1 MKLRPQ
7 IVFISITLSLMLGAA
22 LCWPVPRSAA
32 QSGVLVPSS
41 LKDRPDESLLSL
53 QVMNVDVL
61 IDNQHAR
68 VRVRQ
73 IFDNHTAQALEGKYL
88 FALPPAASVS
98 DFAVWDADTRIP
110 GVMLEKRRANAIYS
124 QLKQPQIDPGLLQQD
139 DEHEGRS
146 AFNAKVWHIPAYGTK
161 RVEMEYTEM
170 LPVEGLSSHF
180 TFPLKPSFGEPQHVG
195 EFSLHL
201 HVLNDYPF
209 APSAERSQAYLLNV
223 TTSDANEFEAEFQAR
238 DIELK
243 EDFSFDYRID
253 APASTLSVSAYR
265 APEPTSAYDLRDPA
279 LAARNPD
286 GYFAARAIFNEQ
298 RAQFN
303 HEQAAGDQATSHQPR
318 HLIILFDTSLSMY
331 GDKLARAVEAL
342 DYFLHSLTPQDS
354 FNLVLF
360 NEDASTFA
368 PSPVNATPEEVEQA
382 LAFVKGSLL
391 GGGTDLRKA
400 LTKGLELAATLPAGE
415 RSLVLISDANPTL
428 GTTNIKQITQLFDH
442 EQKSGNRRKG
452 AQDNNNGAR
461 GDAPAP
467 VRVFAFALG
476 RDANQTLLETLAQK
490 THGYFASARE
500 TEDITTQ
507 LQLFFAKVGVP
518 SIEGLRFTATDS
530 ANFYQIYATPEAHS
544 FDGSSVAFVGRYK
557 KPEPQTSVSVA
568 GQYGAQ
574 TINLSR
580 TIALPEFDDTHEHL
594 PRVWAR
600 ARVDALLHE
609 MDLNGEREDYI
620 AEIIRLAQKYKFVTP
635 YTAFL
640 AAPRALL
647 RPRLIQP
654 GDPVLRVKT
663 DESIKAVFAV
673 LPFGETLPLKFLADE
688 GVWEVRFLAPAWLPD
703 GTYRCRLLLTD
714 KDGRGYQEEKSFVVD
729 SHAPKLRMSVPVETV
744 RAGDELPIRVAADSD
759 TVRLVAKFYGA
770 QPVQLF
776 WSDKE
781 QACVG
786 RLRVPQ
792 TLAAGQYVLTV
803 TAEDF
808 AHNQSSAE
816 VRLEVIGR

>member
-1 MKLRPQ
+1 LLGLALTASFVCPLR
-7 IVFISITLSLMLGAA
+7 
-22 LCWPVPRSAA
+22 RSAA

-41 LKDRPDESLLSL
+41 VSAKPDEHVLSL

-88 FALPPAASVS
+88 FALPTVASVS
-98 DFAVWDADTRIP
+98 DFAVWDGDTRIP

-139 DEHEGRS
+139 DEHAGGA
-146 AFNAKVWHIPAYGTK
+146 AFNAKVWPIPAYGTK
-161 RVEMEYTEM
+161 RVELEYTEM
-170 LPVEGLSSHF
+170 LPVEGLNSHF

-201 HVLNDYPF
+201 HILSDYPF
-209 APSAERSQAYLLNV
+209 TPVAPQSQTYTLGV
-223 TTSDANEFEAEFQAR
+223 TKSNANEFDAEFAAR

-253 APASTLSVSAYR
+253 VPASALAWSAYR
-265 APEPTSAYDLRDPA
+265 APEQVSAYDLRDPA

-286 GYFAARAIFNEQ
+286 GYFAARAIFNEAHAATVG
-298 RAQFN
+298 AQAK
-303 HEQAAGDQATSHQPR
+303 QAQPR
-318 HLIILFDTSLSMY
+318 QPRNLILLFDTSLSMY

-342 DYFLHSLTPQDS
+342 DYFLHGLTPQDT
-354 FNLVLF
+354 FDLVLF
-360 NEDASTFA
+360 NEETSLLA
-368 PSPVNATPEEVEQA
+368 PAPLAATPEHVEQA
-382 LAFVKGSLL
+382 MAFVKGSLL

-400 LTKGLELAATLPAGE
+400 LAQGLELAHALPAGE
-415 RSLVLISDANPTL
+415 RSIVLISDANPTL
-428 GTTNIKQITQLFDH
+428 GTTNLKQIVGLFD
-442 EQKSGNRRKG
+442 EQQGHSKRS
-452 AQDNNNGAR
+452 QDR
-461 GDAPAP
+461 DKHQTAP
-467 VRVFAFALG
+467 VRLFAFALG
-476 RDANQTLLETLAQK
+476 RDANQTLLDSLAQQ
-490 THGYFASARE
+490 THGYFQSARE
-500 TEDITTQ
+500 TEDITTA
-507 LQLFFAKVGVP
+507 LQLFFAKVGTP
-518 SIEGLRFTATDS
+518 SIEGLRFTANDP
-530 ANFYQIYATPEAHS
+530 ANFYQIYAAPEAHS
-544 FDGSSVAFVGRYK
+544 FDGSSVAFVGRYRQ
-557 KPEPQTSVSVA
+557 PAPQVNIGVA

-574 TINLSR
+574 LINLTR
-580 TIALPEFDDTHEHL
+580 AVMLPEFDDTHEEL
-594 PRVWAR
+594 PRLWAR
-600 ARVDALLHE
+600 ARVDALLRE

-620 AEIIRLAQKYKFVTP
+620 SEIIRLAERYKFVTP

-663 DESIKAVFAV
+663 DEAIKAVFVV

-688 GVWEVRFLAPAWLPD
+688 GVWEARFLAPAWLPD

-729 SHAPKLRMSVPVETV
+729 SHAPKLRVTLPAETV
-744 RAGDELPIRVAADSD
+744 RAGDELTVRVAADKD
-759 TVRLVAKFYGA
+759 TVRLVAKLYGA
-770 QPVQLF
+770 QPAQLF

-781 QACVG
+781 QTNVG
-786 RLRVPQ
+786 VLRVPA

-808 AHNQSSAE
+808 AHNPSSAD
-816 VRLEVIGR
+816 VRLAVIGR